1 MENKLHGRPVPTLM
15 KGAFCNPCHSQSS
28 AVFPQEKCD
37 FPGKV
42 AEHSSLKERETVN
55 CELFAVN
62 IYDQIENGKVILI
75 KGDGEGTITFTTDNN
90 IKNIKNFKSSVE
102 RRRWKS

>member
-1 MENKLHGRPVPTLM
+1 MEHNTRAMENKLHGRPVPTLM

-55 CELFAVN
+55 CKLFAVN
-62 IYDQIENGKVILI
+62 IYDQIENGKVSLI
-75 KGDGEGTITFTTDNN
+75 KGDGEGTNHIYY
-90 IKNIKNFKSSVE
+90 
-102 RRRWKS
+102 RQ